1 MYIYNIY
8 IHIRIQAT
16 LAFLINFFPKR
27 FNFTDIF
34 LHPLR
39 MRTPPSK
46 VGSGT
51 RPNQNSLCILYNIVN
66 IINLFLPAIDVF
78 PFKFCYCSQSCSIT
92 RGYHHQKT
100 LTFDHYISIMV
111 YLHFWSSN
119 FHDGNPRKRRKK
131 LFIILLAKSQCFIL
145 LDLKSL
151 PQNPASSQ
159 TPPDLRPP
167 NSRAAAISAAIFE
180 AGGTMA
186 AGSCL
191 KEPDLATP
199 WRTLSPGSWQCG
211 DLLPGHIKEP
221 FRKNWDTDIDVGS
234 RLRFLPD
241 LGDEPTLSNAD
252 KMGMNQQFHGV
263 VFAIMRAYGDIH
275 KLLMWSIEGIN
286 QHGDNVNLRTNKPWL
301 INYGNGSAKKWKLL
315 CIKMAPQLKQPR
327 NLFEGLH

>member
-1 MYIYNIY
+1 
-8 IHIRIQAT
+8 
-16 LAFLINFFPKR
+16 
-27 FNFTDIF
+27 
-34 LHPLR
+34 

-78 PFKFCYCSQSCSIT
+78 PFKFWYSSQSCSNYPRISLPKDPHFWFIT
-92 RGYHHQKT
+92 SPSWFIS
-100 LTFDHYISIMV
+100 TFDHQTSMMEIPEKEEENCSSY
-111 YLHFWSSN
+111 FWPNPNGSSSWTSKVS
-119 FHDGNPRKRRKK
+119 PK
-131 LFIILLAKSQCFIL
+131 
-145 LDLKSL
+145 
-151 PQNPASSQ
+151 NPASSQ

-211 DLLPGHIKEP
+211 DLLPGHIKEL
-221 FRKNWDTDIDVGS
+221 FRKNWDRDIDVGS

-241 LGDEPTLSNAD
+241 LGGWTNPNQMQTRWEWTSNF
-252 KMGMNQQFHGV
+252 MEWCLQSCGRMEIF
-263 VFAIMRAYGDIH
+263 
-275 KLLMWSIEGIN
+275 
-286 QHGDNVNLRTNKPWL
+286 TN
-301 INYGNGSAKKWKLL
+301 Y
-315 CIKMAPQLKQPR
+315 
-327 NLFEGLH
+327 